1 MPRKY
6 VRSRYFLFIIYFS
19 DSAGKPWLLVGAP
32 KGVESENIKGG
43 TVNAC
48 NLDNLQTSK
57 IQCNELQTNI
67 KNANPNEIFVDQLLG
82 VTLETSKSKD
92 RQEVKWIKPF
102 NW

>member
-1 MPRKY
+1 MPSFY
-6 VRSRYFLFIIYFS
+6 YSLFIIYFS

-32 KGVESENIKGG
+32 KGVDSANIKGG

-92 RQEVKWIKPF
+92 RPEVKWIKSF
-102 NW
+102 TL